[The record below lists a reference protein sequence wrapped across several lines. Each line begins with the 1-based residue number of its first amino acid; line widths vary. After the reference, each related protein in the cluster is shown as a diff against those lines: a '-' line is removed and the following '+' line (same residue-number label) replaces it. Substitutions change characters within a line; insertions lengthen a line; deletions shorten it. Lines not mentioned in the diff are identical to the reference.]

1 MRALAI
7 FALTAFTASAAFAG
21 EAIKNDPKGHLI
33 GNDGVRYVVEGCAAY
48 PVTAEAKPQQSK
60 SVASTD
66 MLKAKDK
73 LAQSKPV
80 ETTN

>member
-1 MRALAI
+1 MRALTV

-21 EAIKNDPKGHLI
+21 DAVKNDPKGHLI
-33 GNDGVRYVVEGCAAY
+33 GPDGVRYVVEGCAAY

-60 SVASTD
+60 AVAT
-66 MLKAKDK
+66 LRAKDK

-80 ETTN
+80 KSTN

>member
-1 MRALAI
+1 MALAASQLGWI
-7 FALTAFTASAAFAG
+7 GETGAL
-21 EAIKNDPKGHLI
+21 HLI

-60 SVASTD
+60 AVASTD
-66 MLKAKDK
+66 VPKAKVK

-80 ETTN
+80 ENTN

>member
-1 MRALAI
+1 MRALTV

-21 EAIKNDPKGHLI
+21 DAIKNDPKGHLV
-33 GNDGVRYVVEGCAAY
+33 GSDGVRYVMEGCAAY

-60 SVASTD
+60 AVATAD
-66 MLKAKDK
+66 TLRAKDK

-80 ETTN
+80 KSTN